1 MDNTRENRRS
11 GVVRQLEKELRRGD
25 HGAVGTAF
33 MTVRSIAEVFGVS
46 PVTAQRCADDLK
58 AAGLLY
64 RDGKRLRVGAA
75 AVPIGRKRRIALL
88 VTESHNQFF
97 GQLMSCVEKCG
108 AAHGLDVVCAG
119 SDYDAAAERRQLAM
133 LTDAGTDGFLI
144 CPASETESAANVAGL
159 NRPFVLVGRELID
172 FKADAA
178 KVGNFN
184 AGRKIA
190 RHLLRSGCGS
200 FAYAGISHNHF
211 DERRAGFAAQ
221 LREAGFTLPAR
232 SVLDTEDD
240 ITPESLTRICTSSGG
255 ARTGL
260 FCYHDLAAARA
271 IRCAKIAGLPI
282 PDQLAVAGFDDLP
295 LAAELY
301 PSLTSMSYPI
311 MELAG
316 NAVGLLLRRM
326 ADPESGF
333 TTESVEAEVV
343 PRESTFFDNEH
354 KTPGGER

>member
-1 MDNTRENRRS
+1 MDEIKDNKRS
-11 GVVRQLEKELRRGD
+11 GVVRRLEHELRRGD
-25 HGAVGTAF
+25 HGAAGTAF
-33 MTVRSIAEVFGVS
+33 MTVRELAAGFGVS
-46 PVTAQRCADDLK
+46 PVTAQRCVDDLK

-64 RDGKRLRVGAA
+64 RDGKRLKVGAA
-75 AVPIGRKRRIALL
+75 AVLSGGGKRRIALL

-108 AAHGLDVVCAG
+108 AARGLDVVCAG
-119 SDYDAAAERRQLAM
+119 SDYDVEAERRQLEM
-133 LTDAGTDGFLI
+133 LAGAGADGFLI
-144 CPASETESAANVAGL
+144 CPAHESASVANVSGL
-159 NRPFVLVGRELID
+159 RRPFVLVGRELID

-190 RHLLRSGCGS
+190 RHLLRIGCGA

-221 LREAGFTLPAR
+221 LREAGCTLSA
-232 SVLDTEDD
+232 SGVLDTEDD
-240 ITPESLTRICTSSGG
+240 ISPESLTRICSRSGG
-255 ARTGL
+255 RRTGL
-260 FCYHDLAAARA
+260 FCYHDLAAARV
-271 IRCAKIAGLPI
+271 IRCAKIAGLRI
-282 PDQLAVAGFDDLP
+282 PEQLAVAGFDDLP

-311 MELAG
+311 MELAE

-326 ADPESGF
+326 VDPDAGF

-343 PRESTFFDNEH
+343 PRESTFAGQSSN
-354 KTPGGER
+354 KKR